1 MAKATVDFSLLN
13 EYEESLRTH
22 GVVVLRDV
30 FTNEHLDKLSDEFD
44 KNWEEV
50 QARLSTH
57 HHHHHLNNDSHSYF
71 QDQ

>member
-1 MAKATVDFSLLN
+1 MAKATVDLSLLN

-57 HHHHHLNNDSHSYF
+57 HHHLNNHSHSYF